1 VKIDRSGILIIVT
14 ALTLLFVMSTDVQ
27 SADDNSVTSRSVQYA
42 FTSLDQN
49 QADNTGM
56 PEQPLGAF
64 SPTDEKGYWGVKI
77 GETWWEN
84 QRNGSMRRMIA
95 TGFDYSAGWVH
106 FTWMYLPTSVPYDDR
121 TYRYNSYDAAAGTFL
136 GATNVHAP
144 HDQYGGF
151 TVIDIT
157 NDHRAI
163 VGGHLDIAP
172 PGPYQSHFFWDYG
185 PGFGFFSKDCRV
197 PDGSG
202 SACEY
207 VYNPNEDGF
216 IWPAMCWK
224 EGSDT
229 ILHVF
234 ALENNHTN
242 DYPAPGSNTPKS
254 LAYFRTECPEEVAGC
269 TWDDPLFYCV
279 DTVYT
284 FAHDCDC
291 NEYGKVAIAWIANVQ
306 DPSDPCGG
314 GDTCSSTGFVADPE
328 CDNDVYYQISNDG
341 GLSWLPRVNITK
353 NIYDA
358 DGYRP
363 YTDLSVLIGSD
374 NNTHVVWNARNWHY
388 NDPQRCDK
396 RGGRIFHYSEN
407 LPLIRT
413 VHRFEWEQTHC
424 DGGAWNLN
432 ACKMTLSEC
441 DGKLYCLF
449 VQFND
454 IPNGIYDDCASGYF
468 TGGANG
474 DLYVSI
480 SNDLGLTWD
489 YARNLTN
496 TYTPACDTPDC
507 ESEIY
512 PSMVKFGTDYTGTW
526 PSDPQFIVDPSSS
539 YTGDWFLDVQ
549 YINDNSPGCIVQT
562 EGYWSIA
569 DVKWFRLACVEP
581 VPNPIFVPIPNR
593 FTIADL
599 PRSIQLDT
607 PLIVENIGNAALT
620 YTISVEEDTG
630 PSGWLGYAG
639 FSGSVSA
646 GASNADTGTVIINQ
660 GGIVQTSTNLL
671 GRLIFTS
678 NAPSSPDTVE
688 VDVTVV
694 CYADGDVDGNGM
706 ALTVGDLTYLVDY
719 LMACGPAPDSLF
731 KSDLNGDCVIDT
743 ADAGLIQCYFVYGMA
758 CFPQYPVPTCCDPT
772 PEPIPDTVWI
782 FGLEHVSGGT
792 ACYETTGGVLNVSR
806 IAEEPC
812 DTLVDANGD
821 TIIVIHHPPKAPS
834 GGGPFSSSMS
844 NLEDAGIAWSGDY
857 EEDTT
862 LEATASL
869 QLEVYGVVNGDSDQF
884 IASAVQTK
892 QADDSWALGV
902 KAPVT
907 SYTVTVS
914 LGRDTVW
921 SQSGIPASN
930 EWFQTGRIY
939 VAAKSRSDGPYSSSV
954 SNLEDAGII
963 AIGWESQDTIIW
975 NWPSE
980 GVSDLE
986 ITKLTVDG
994 HIEDQINVS
1003 DLSYIVQYAMDI
1015 PSYTITSESQT
1026 IDYGGIAVTNLG
1038 NAILTPAGTTLI
1050 VSNITSTGNDGIDA
1064 EADADDGEWSIMVAN
1079 PNLSDTWPV
1088 GASLGVEYFFAADTG
1103 DAFSM
1108 ESFFDFA
1115 GSNTWN
1121 LGVSSNYPLYT
1132 VEAYNN
1138 ETSVFSAE
1146 GVAAADLGYVVET
1159 AKGVHPVGFRGGTTG
1174 KPAKKTSSCVWH
1186 DPDGVQWTWAAQ
1198 GVSGLTIDYLCVTSD
1213 TTVAGN
1219 NPIGP
1224 YEVAI
1229 CGSNGGAKSEPIS
1242 FTILDIEVTTSCC
1255 QNRGN
1260 ADGII
1265 GVGGPVD
1272 VADLTY
1278 LVKYLFKSGPVPPCI
1293 EEGNVDGITGV
1304 GGPIDVADLTY
1315 LVKYLFKS
1323 GPAPAPC
1330 P

>member
-526 PSDPQFIVDPSSS
+526 PSDPEFIVDPSSS

-549 YINDNSPGCIVQT
+549 YINDNSPGCIVQS
-562 EGYWSIA
+562 EGYWTMA

-581 VPNPIFVPIPNR
+581 VPNPIFVPIPDR
-593 FTIADL
+593 FTIAPWPTGL
-599 PRSIQLDT
+599 PQIDMA
-607 PLIVENIGNAALT
+607 LIVENIGNAALT

-639 FSGSVSA
+639 FSGSVPA

-660 GGIVQTSTNLL
+660 GIVQTPDTLL
-671 GRLIFTS
+671 GRLIFDS

-688 VDVTVV
+688 VDVTAV
-694 CYADGDVDGNGM
+694 CYANGDVDGNGV
-706 ALTVGDLTYLVDY
+706 ALTVGDLTYLVDF

-743 ADAGLIQCYFVYGMA
+743 ADAGLIECFFVYGMA

-782 FGLEHVSGGT
+782 FGLEHVSSGWACLTEVGGELVVT
-792 ACYETTGGVLNVSR
+792 RFACDLIPEITLDIPDAISSPSSIIWQAEFKEDSSLETG
-806 IAEEPC
+806 A
-812 DTLVDANGD
+812 
-821 TIIVIHHPPKAPS
+821 TIQID
-834 GGGPFSSSMS
+834 F
-844 NLEDAGIAWSGDY
+844 AGI
-857 EEDTT
+857 
-862 LEATASL
+862 
-869 QLEVYGVVNGDSDQF
+869 VYGVPGQYIGS
-884 IASAVQTK
+884 SKQTK
-892 QADDSWALGV
+892 QANGNWDLFVNEDAS
-902 KAPVT
+902 
-907 SYTVTVS
+907 SYTVEAYLAGEV
-914 LGRDTVW
+914 VW
-921 SQSGIPASN
+921 SMSGIAASGQ
-930 EWFQTGRIY
+930 WFSTGSFGS
-939 VAAKSRSDGPYSSSV
+939 ASKAPNTGPHFQSI
-954 SNLEDAGII
+954 SNMDDAGIV
-963 AIGWESQDTIIW
+963 AVEWQNADTIEW
-975 NWPSE
+975 NWLEHGVAALGIDCLRIIPE
-980 GVSDLE
+980 GLDSSV
-986 ITKLTVDG
+986 TG
-994 HIEDQINVS
+994 
-1003 DLSYIVQYAMDI
+1003 LSSIGIYGQQMD
-1015 PSYTITSESQT
+1015 SLTITSEKLSF
-1026 IDYGGIAVTNLG
+1026 DYGDAIVSSLG
-1038 NAILTPAGTTLI
+1038 NAILTPVGTTLV
-1050 VSNITSTGNDGIDA
+1050 VSNIGPSG
-1064 EADADDGEWSIMVAN
+1064 DDGMMVEPEESDYPDDLIYSVAIMMEN
-1079 PNLSDTWPV
+1079 PNFSGTLPV
-1088 GASLGVEYFFAADTG
+1088 GALFGAEYDLTDAAKPAGVSFP
-1103 DAFSM
+1103 M
-1108 ESFFDFA
+1108 ESFFDYA

-1121 LGVSSNYPLYT
+1121 LAVQSDSSIYT
-1132 VEAYNN
+1132 VEAFNN
-1138 ETSVFSAE
+1138 SSSVFSVVDT
-1146 GVAAADLGYVVET
+1146 GTTDLGYVVET
-1159 AKGVHPVGFRGGTTG
+1159 TKGVHPVGFKGSSTG
-1174 KPAKKTSSCVWH
+1174 KPASIVASADYDFTAH
-1186 DPDGVQWTWAAQ
+1186 PDGVQWTWAAHS
-1198 GVSGLTIDYLCVTSD
+1198 VSGLQIDSLSVSTEVFDTSI
-1213 TTVAGN
+1213 VGISHASM
-1219 NPIGP
+1219 
-1224 YEVAI
+1224 
-1229 CGSNGGAKSEPIS
+1229 CGANGAKSDPIS
-1242 FTILDIEVTTSCC
+1242 FTILDIEVVTSCC

-1293 EEGNVDGITGV
+1293 EEGNVDGIIGV